1 MRAVYNHG
9 TEAIK
14 TVYTYSEWEREYK
27 QKRAEKQIAIMQK
40 VLQKLVGIV
49 CLLCAVACC
58 VVFPEDA
65 TGTLLFIPL
74 GLFLLLTKHRVTF

>member
-1 MRAVYNHG
+1 MRAVYNHR
-9 TEAIK
+9 TEAIE

-65 TGTLLFIPL
+65 TGALLFIPL